1 MNVDKIMRIIRV
13 YVVIFVGYYS
23 LQKIDSYFFNDPFSD
38 KDIYI
43 MSAVLTLF
51 IFIFDKYKVAKKQI
65 NTKNL

>member
-13 YVVIFVGYYS
+13 YAVIFVGYYS

-43 MSAVLTLF
+43 MSTVLTLF
-51 IFIFDKYKVAKKQI
+51 IFIFDKYKGSQKA
-65 NTKNL
+65 N